1 MNTPQHIGT
10 IHLSQIH
17 LYRRSVIRTTGSFF
31 NPSVL
36 HHIAVTSVL
45 HHIPDASEPA
55 DALRWSVALAGLAF
69 SKNAA
74 G

>member
-10 IHLSQIH
+10 IHLSPIH
-17 LYRRSVIRTTGSFF
+17 LHRRSFIRTTGPLF

-36 HHIAVTSVL
+36 HHLAAKSVL

-55 DALRWSVALAGLAF
+55 DAMRWSIALAGLAF
-69 SKNAA
+69 SKDAA
-74 G
+74 A